1 MKSLLLIFLLFS
13 SLFEDPLREVQD
25 IKLMI
30 PTRQQDIFMDYAND
44 NFSQKLVYGKQLIY
58 AEIKSSNFLKLNL
71 NFRLIPDEKKIA
83 ALDGDTRE
91 AVKDLLGKSQSLK
104 SYLINL
110 SFFLKGNINYS
121 DARLPQDTQAVL
133 LNKKATCVGYS
144 NVVKSFLDSVG
155 IKNKLIKGFYLKED
169 NGTGSILTPIPHRW
183 VEIYLPNGTKF
194 FYDPQYQKF
203 SANYIATRPNVDF
216 KKVRRFKIDV
226 IRKSRKIMN

>member
-91 AVKDLLGKSQSLK
+91 VVKDLLGKSQSLK